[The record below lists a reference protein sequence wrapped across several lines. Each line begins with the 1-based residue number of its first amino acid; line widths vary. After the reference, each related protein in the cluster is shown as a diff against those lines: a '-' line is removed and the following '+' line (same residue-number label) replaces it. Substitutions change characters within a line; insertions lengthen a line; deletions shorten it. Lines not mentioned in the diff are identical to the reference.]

1 MQNKLMLIIAAQNA
15 HFIAM
20 IKELNKILLYQ
31 GVINQ
36 ILPKVKSKTKHALRT
51 KGKQI
56 LSTHPKTVRHSIKQ
70 PALKWANKI
79 SVAKKRMLDAAKT
92 KQR

>member
-20 IKELNKILLYQ
+20 IKEFNIILSHQ

-36 ILPKVKSKTKHALRT
+36 ILPKVKSKTKHARRT
-51 KGKQI
+51 KGKQN
-56 LSTHPKTVRHSIKQ
+56 LSTHPKTIRHSIKQ

-79 SVAKKRMLDAAKT
+79 SVAKKRTLDAAKT